1 MFKIMFFFKNNV
13 FFLIIFIHFIGVQS
27 VFFLLLKVNNV
38 QNNGLN
44 IILFKN
50 NVHTFYRPTI
60 GVSLLLK
67 ANNV

>member
-1 MFKIMFFFKNNV
+1 MFFFKNN
-13 FFLIIFIHFIGVQS
+13 IHTFYRRTIGVS
-27 VFFLLLKVNNV
+27 LLFKANNV
-38 QNNGLN
+38 QNNVLN

-67 ANNV
+67 PNNV